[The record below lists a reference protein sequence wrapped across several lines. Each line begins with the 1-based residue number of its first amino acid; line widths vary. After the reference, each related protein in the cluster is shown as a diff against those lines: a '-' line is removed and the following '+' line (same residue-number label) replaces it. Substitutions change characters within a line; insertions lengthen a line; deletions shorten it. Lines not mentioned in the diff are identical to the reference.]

1 MKPILQACCAAS
13 AFLPPAVLQA
23 AADAL
28 DAVIAS
34 WDAAAYLPPLMAAA
48 ESPVGTARG
57 KAVLLDRLV
66 GFAPALWQARPAL
79 VRQHVVPALFALL
92 AAERRPELRQM
103 VQGALAVLAKCMGA
117 ALAAAA
123 AVSLPPPQQ
132 KLVADIVAAQW
143 GAAPPLPDDFPRNFS
158 RITHSLDCAI

>member
-1 MKPILQACCAAS
+1 M
-13 AFLPPAVLQA
+13 LQA

-28 DAVIAS
+28 DAVLVG

-48 ESPVGTARG
+48 GSPVGTACG

-79 VRQHVVPALFALL
+79 VRQHVLPALFALL

-103 VQGALAVLAKCMGA
+103 VQGALAVLAKGMGT
-117 ALAAAA
+117 ALASAAAA
-123 AVSLPPPQQ
+123 SLPPAQQ
-132 KLVADIVAAQW
+132 KLVADIVAAQR
-143 GAAPPLPDDFPRNFS
+143 GAATAAR
-158 RITHSLDCAI
+158 